1 MPRKGLIFWILKM
14 KKLTLAEIKSGVL
27 VDVPEKIEVKI
38 TVKGEVCS
46 FETYIKIM
54 DYSTAVAQM
63 KAGVEKKEAL
73 ASILADCI
81 VDETGNQQFT
91 EDEIRQHF
99 NKPLIDALWE
109 KIIEKN
115 FLGKVST
122 QKMSLETVNSGQNL
136 SSMESVE
143 EPLQKQEATLAI
155 ESSNTGESMPS
166 KEGA

>member
-1 MPRKGLIFWILKM
+1 M

-27 VDVPEKIEVKI
+27 VDAPEKIEVEI
-38 TVKGEVCS
+38 TVKGEPCS
-46 FETYIKIM
+46 FETHIKIM

-81 VDETGNQQFT
+81 VDESGNQQFT

-115 FLGKVST
+115 FLGKVNIPKTS
-122 QKMSLETVNSGQNL
+122 SETVNSGQNL

-155 ESSNTGESMPS
+155 ESSNTGESIVS
-166 KEGA
+166 KEDA

>member
-1 MPRKGLIFWILKM
+1 M
-14 KKLTLAEIKSGVL
+14 KKLTLADIKSGVL
-27 VDVPEKIEVKI
+27 VDAPEKIEVEI
-38 TVKGEVCS
+38 MVKGEPCS

-81 VDETGNQQFT
+81 VDEMGNQQFT

-115 FLGKVST
+115 FLGKVNIPKTS
-122 QKMSLETVNSGQNL
+122 SETVNSGQNL

-155 ESSNTGESMPS
+155 ESSNTGESIVS
-166 KEGA
+166 KEDA

>member
-1 MPRKGLIFWILKM
+1 M

-115 FLGKVST
+115 FLGKVNIPKTS
-122 QKMSLETVNSGQNL
+122 SETTSSGQN
-136 SSMESVE
+136 SSSTESAGKPSRKRNRHSV
-143 EPLQKQEATLAI
+143 T
-155 ESSNTGESMPS
+155 ESSNTGENTQDV
-166 KEGA
+166 EEA

>member
-27 VDVPEKIEVKI
+27 VDAPEKIEVEI
-38 TVKGEVCS
+38 MVKGEPCS

-63 KAGVEKKEAL
+63 KAGLEKKEAL
-73 ASILADCI
+73 ASVLADCI
-81 VDETGNQQFT
+81 VDESGEKQFT
-91 EDEIRQHF
+91 EDEVRQNF
-99 NKPLIDALWE
+99 SKPLIDVIWE

-136 SSMESVE
+136 SSMESVA
-143 EPLQKQEATLAI
+143 EPLQKQKSTSAI